1 MKTMIKLFCALL
13 FLASSSS
20 WAVDCY
26 QGQRGGNT
34 SATVRLN
41 SFKVPSNAIPGSK
54 IWESSDINVTVYC
67 DNSVG
72 WTNDDQ
78 TEELFAWVKLSAKND
93 MSALEN
99 DYFIVGVN
107 YNGQDYDGVDVPV
120 PTNACLDKISLENGY
135 VEYHWPSAC
144 PGAGGAPVQN
154 TTFNAR
160 FRLYVKLKA
169 FPADPDAVYNF
180 GAINVLQFDGDG
192 GANLQSNAKNFNFNI
207 TGLDNI
213 KFLDC
218 NVDIK
223 VFPES
228 QIVNFG
234 AFTMGD
240 TTVVERPFSV
250 STIRDATAECSQSFD
265 VTLSFNTDDLYDLSH
280 ADMKNGLLMQI
291 RDETE
296 GEDLELNRY
305 YPFATY
311 NPGDAST
318 VTHNYKAKL
327 TKNPQR
333 EVEFGPFSKDLILK
347 LNYE

>member
-26 QGQRGGNT
+26 QGQHGGNT
-34 SATVRLN
+34 SVMVSLPTF
-41 SFKVPSNAIPGSK
+41 SVPSNAILGSK

-67 DNSVG
+67 DNAVEYQT
-72 WTNDDQ
+72 WNP
-78 TEELFAWVKLSAKND
+78 TEELYAWVKLSAKND
-93 MSALEN
+93 TSVLNN
-99 DYFIVGVN
+99 DYFIFGVT
-107 YNGQDYDGVDVPV
+107 YNGVDYDGIDVQV
-120 PTNACLDKISLENGY
+120 PTGACLDKSDVSYGNHYWYDPVCNG
-135 VEYHWPSAC
+135 VTLQE
-144 PGAGGAPVQN
+144 N
-154 TTFNAR
+154 TTFPAR

-169 FPADPDAVYNF
+169 FPVDPDAVYSF
-180 GAINVLQFDGDG
+180 GTINVLQFDGEG
-192 GANLQSNAKNFNFNI
+192 GANLMSDAKNFNYNI
-207 TGLDNI
+207 TGLENVR
-213 KFLDC
+213 FLDC
-218 NVDIK
+218 SVDIK

-250 STIRDATAECSQSFD
+250 STIRDATAECSQSLD

-280 ADMKNGLLMQI
+280 ADMGNGLLMQI
-291 RDETE
+291 RDETDAV
-296 GEDLELNRY
+296 DLEMNRY
-305 YPFATY
+305 YEFAAY
-311 NPGDAST
+311 NPNDAST

>member
-26 QGQRGGNT
+26 QGQRDGNT
-34 SATVRLN
+34 SVTVSLPTF
-41 SFKVPSNAIPGSK
+41 SVPSNAIPGSK

-67 DNSVG
+67 DNAVG
-72 WTNDDQ
+72 HEDWNP
-78 TEELFAWVKLSAKND
+78 TEELYAWVKLSAKND
-93 MSALEN
+93 TSVLNN
-99 DYFIVGVN
+99 DYFIFGVT
-107 YNGQDYDGVDVPV
+107 YNGVDYDGIDAQV
-120 PTNACLDKISLENGY
+120 PTGACLDKSDVSYDNYFWYDPECNG
-135 VEYHWPSAC
+135 VTL
-144 PGAGGAPVQN
+144 QKN
-154 TTFNAR
+154 ITFPAR

-169 FPADPDAVYNF
+169 FPVDPDAVYSF
-180 GAINVLQFDGDG
+180 GNVNVLQFDGEG
-192 GANLQSNAKNFNFNI
+192 GANLQSNAKNFNYNI
-207 TGLDNI
+207 TGLENI
-213 KFLDC
+213 RFLDC
-218 NVDIK
+218 SVDIK

-240 TTVVERPFSV
+240 TTVVERLFSV

-265 VTLSFNTDDLYDLSH
+265 VTLSFNTDDLYGTSH

-311 NPGDAST
+311 NPNDAST